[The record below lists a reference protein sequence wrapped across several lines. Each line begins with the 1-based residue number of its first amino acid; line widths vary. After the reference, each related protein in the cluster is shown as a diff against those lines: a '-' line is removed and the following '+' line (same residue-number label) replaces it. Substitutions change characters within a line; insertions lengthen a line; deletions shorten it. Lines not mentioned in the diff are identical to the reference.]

1 VFSIVSRQRSAKR
14 RRGCGVGG
22 LTRPAPCR
30 TLRCMTKLV
39 RFGVAMESDL
49 LEEFDALV
57 VWPSI
62 IYVWVRRLRD

>member
-1 VFSIVSRQRSAKR
+1 
-14 RRGCGVGG
+14 
-22 LTRPAPCR
+22 
-30 TLRCMTKLV
+30 MTKLV

>member
-1 VFSIVSRQRSAKR
+1 
-14 RRGCGVGG
+14 